1 MTHSVHPSEY
11 LRDAE
16 LIHSQEAVDLAITAI
31 AKQLNLDYAIAPN
44 DAGPPVILS
53 VMGGA
58 VYFTGQ
64 LLPQLTFALELDY
77 VQATRYH
84 DNTQGGQ
91 ISWVVM
97 PKENILHKN
106 VLILDDILDEGIT
119 LKTVVDA
126 CYVRGANS
134 VKVAVLADKVLS
146 KAKPLSADYV
156 GLSVPNRYVFGCGM
170 DIYGWWRN
178 LPAIYALK
186 QGLNQL

>member
-1 MTHSVHPSEY
+1 LTHPVNPSEY

-31 AKQLNLDYAIAPN
+31 AKQLNIDYAFVSD
-44 DAGPPVILS
+44 DASDPPVILS

-84 DNTQGGQ
+84 DNTEGGQ

-97 PKENILHKN
+97 PKEHILHKN

-126 CYVRGANS
+126 CYARGAKV
-134 VKVAVLADKVLS
+134 VKVAVLADKLLN
-146 KAKPLSADYV
+146 KAKPLNADYV
-156 GLSVPNRYVFGCGM
+156 GLTVPNRYVFGCGM
-170 DIYGWWRN
+170 DVYGWWRN

-186 QGLNQL
+186 QG